1 MKNGLFLKV
10 KKRKGEKKRYVA
22 QQRAQQMYQT
32 KNPIKEFQEPMSLF
46 RLALPSIGDSDL
58 PLLPA

>member
-32 KNPIKEFQEPMSLF
+32 KNPIKEFQEPMRF
-46 RLALPSIGDSDL
+46 FFG
-58 PLLPA
+58 